1 MASRRVSEHHRSRL
15 LIRAE
20 QPLHCRSSEGW
31 LSWRS
36 ASLSPPV
43 PTVPPNRTCAPP
55 WSRTGSATGR
65 CGSARAGSGTAS
77 RWPPRSAV
85 HRAGRP
91 DRRPGA
97 GLAARPRDD
106 RRGRGVDRRPHSPPG
121 RRRPRRIER
130 PLRRGHARTGAPP
143 PGHGTGREHHRPA
156 LPPQRRADRL
166 PGRSALHTRLPAP
179 AGPARRAA
187 HDRGLRRPRRPDR
200 RGTRRPHGPRPRLT
214 GAGRTV
220 PREAR
225 RGRRRPAPVPPSCE
239 RRCRPTQRAGS
250 ASSGTSLP

>member
-166 PGRSALHTRLPAP
+166 PGRSAPHTTTGSGWTRP
-179 AGPARRAA
+179 AGRSRSRPSAA
-187 HDRGLRRPRRPDR
+187 APSGPPRHTPTAWSSTSSHRSW
-200 RGTRRPHGPRPRLT
+200 PHGTARSSTRPPAA
-214 GAGRTV
+214 GAG
-220 PREAR
+220 
-225 RGRRRPAPVPPSCE
+225 
-239 RRCRPTQRAGS
+239 PTE
-250 ASSGTSLP
+250 L